1 MTTAP
6 RLYDQIREKIRQK
19 HYSYR
24 TEQQYLG
31 WIKRYIVFHGKRHP
45 RDLGAKDV
53 EAFLGVA
60 PIQPDRLRVVDNC
73 G

>member
-6 RLYDQIREKIRQK
+6 RLFDQIREKIRLK

-31 WIKRYIVFHGKRHP
+31 WIKRFIVFHGKQHP
-45 RDLGAKDV
+45 RDLGAREV
-53 EAFLGVA
+53 
-60 PIQPDRLRVVDNC
+60 
-73 G
+73 